1 MTDIYYESKGVHTM
15 IEKTLKDLTVQ
26 ASTMQQPQGVRP
38 IETSETKREMRDELT
53 VSQAKDLTAS
63 MNRFLETVDT
73 QLRFQ
78 FHEELNEYYV
88 TIVNSQTE
96 EVVREIPSKRLMDI
110 YAAMRE
116 FIGVLVDQKI

>member
-1 MTDIYYESKGVHTM
+1 M
-15 IEKTLKDLTVQ
+15 IEKTLKDSAVQ
-26 ASTMQQPQGVRP
+26 ATTIQQPRGIRP
-38 IETSETKREMRDELT
+38 TETLDIKRDTRDELT

-88 TIVNSQTE
+88 TIVNSQTD

>member
-1 MTDIYYESKGVHTM
+1 M
-15 IEKTLKDLTVQ
+15 IEKTLKDPTVQ
-26 ASTMQQPQGVRP
+26 ATAIQQPRGIRP
-38 IETSETKREMRDELT
+38 TETPDIKREARDELT

-88 TIVNSQTE
+88 TIVNSQTD